1 MKHYFGLESDFE
13 LSFFGPVHLLLII
26 ITILS
31 IILIYK
37 FKDKLKK
44 YKVIRKIIPII
55 LFSNMVIYILGAI
68 IAGIYDI
75 KVHLPI
81 HYCYITG
88 FLFQYMLLKEKKN
101 WYNMLYYAIFFCTI
115 TVIIF
120 QDPAITPDRYEFIL
134 LVLSHHF
141 LLISS
146 FYTMFVLDYKVDKKG
161 YKPFII
167 YSVIVY
173 TTVFI
178 LNRILGTDYIFNS
191 TLPPWIYEI
200 LPFVKLL
207 PPLVWLILLSIPL
220 LALAYIPV
228 KFNEKRLEKTN

>member
-1 MKHYFGLESDFE
+1 MKHYFGLKSDFQ
-13 LSFFGPVHLLLII
+13 LSFLGPVHLLLIAVTFI
-26 ITILS
+26 S

-37 FKDKLKK
+37 FRDKLKK
-44 YKVIRKIIPII
+44 YPIVRKIIPII
-55 LFSNMVIYILGAI
+55 LFSNMVIYIAGAI

-88 FLFQYMLLKEKKN
+88 FLFQYMLLKEKTN
-101 WYNMLYYAIFFCTI
+101 WFNMLYYAIFFCTI
-115 TVIIF
+115 TVVIF

-134 LVLSHHF
+134 LVISHHL

-146 FYTMFVLDYKVDKKG
+146 FYTLYVLEYPVNVKG
-161 YKPFII
+161 YKPFVI

-200 LPFVKLL
+200 LPFVKAL
-207 PPLVWLILLSIPL
+207 PPLAWLILLSIPL
-220 LALAYIPV
+220 LALAYLPI
-228 KFNEKRLEKTN
+228 KHKNKITKAN